1 MRTLLVVLSAAALA
15 LASCITIG
23 TPTPVDLTPAFVTA
37 TLPATKTPYG
47 GSPTPAVSVSPTAGT
62 PLPTIDPNC
71 KDSAVLLQDVT
82 IADGTNVAYGAKF
95 TKTWQFSNTGTCP
108 WHGYTI
114 VFVSGDRMGAPD
126 SAPVNDTAPR
136 TTVNVSVD
144 LTAPTTDG
152 IYTGIFELR
161 NAAGKALG
169 IGIEK
174 SFWVK
179 IAVGDASVPTYVA
192 PTGAVA
198 ATEVGTAST
207 ATTPKPPGSCKYVV
221 SGSYPD
227 EIASMINQ
235 ARADAGLPELA
246 LNAQLA
252 AAAQSHSIDMACFS
266 LLSHSG
272 SNGSTVQQRLRDAG
286 FTGGFPQEMIYAG
299 GYPQDAFDWWMNDS
313 IHRAVIMDT
322 RITSIGVGYAWVSD
336 SAYGGYY
343 TVDVGQ

>member
-1 MRTLLVVLSAAALA
+1 MRTLLVLLGAAALA
-15 LASCITIG
+15 LSSCITVG
-23 TPTPVDLTPAFVTA
+23 TPTPVDLTPQFVTA

-47 GSPTPAVSVSPTAGT
+47 GTPTSVTVATATEGT
-62 PLPTIDPNC
+62 PLPTANPNC

-82 IADGTNVAYGAKF
+82 IADGTNVGYGAKF

-126 SAPVNDTAPR
+126 NAPVDDTAPKS
-136 TTVNVSVD
+136 TVNVSVD

-161 NAAGKALG
+161 NAKGQALA

-179 IAVGDASVPTYVA
+179 IAVGDASVPTYAA
-192 PTGAVA
+192 PTSEAVA
-198 ATEVGTAST
+198 TVAGT
-207 ATTPKPPGSCKYVV
+207 ATTPKPPGSCKYVL

-227 EIASMINQ
+227 EIASLINK
-235 ARADAGLPELA
+235 ARTDAGLPA
-246 LNAQLA
+246 LTVNAQLA
-252 AAAQSHSIDMACFS
+252 AAAQSHSTDMACDS
-266 LLSHSG
+266 RLSHSG
-272 SNGSTVQQRLRDAG
+272 SNGSTVEQRVRDAG
-286 FTGGFPQEMIYAG
+286 FSGGAIQEMIYAG
-299 GYPQDAFDWWMNDS
+299 GYPQDAFDWWMNDA
-313 IHRAVIMDT
+313 IHKAVIMNT
-322 RITSIGVGYAWVSD
+322 SINSIGVGYAWVSD

-343 TVDVGQ
+343 TVDVGSQ